1 MERRQ
6 AERKSI
12 NGDAE
17 CGVILLE
24 PAELSDVSN
33 SGVLFKSLRKIDP
46 STTQKIAVRHN
57 EDVFHLRGQVVR
69 SKLVNTRWFMGSNYP
84 VYEVAMHFDGITDG
98 KAASLNRLMEE
109 L

>member
-12 NGDAE
+12 NGDAA
-17 CGVILLE
+17 CGVIFME
-24 PAELSDVSN
+24 RAELSDVSN
-33 SGVLFKSLRKIDP
+33 SGVRFKFFRKIDP
-46 STTQKIAVRHN
+46 NTTQKIAVRHN
-57 EDVFHLRGQVVR
+57 EDVLHLRGQVVR

-84 VYEVAMHFDGITDG
+84 VYEVAMHFDGITEE
-98 KAASLNRLMEE
+98 KAASLNRLMEK